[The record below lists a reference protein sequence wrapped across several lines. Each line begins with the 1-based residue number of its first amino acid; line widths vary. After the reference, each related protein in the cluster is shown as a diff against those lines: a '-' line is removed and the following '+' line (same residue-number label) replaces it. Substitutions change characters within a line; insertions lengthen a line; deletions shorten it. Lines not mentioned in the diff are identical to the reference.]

1 MLMQDC
7 FPERGQSEPVP
18 KRSSEQFFDFGYL
31 LGFTEEAALLV
42 PELDPFFRFPF
53 FELLDR
59 LVQGMASIPRF
70 PVQHPIMLPSAV
82 ALSQVL

>member
-1 MLMQDC
+1 M
-7 FPERGQSEPVP
+7 
-18 KRSSEQFFDFGYL
+18 
-31 LGFTEEAALLV
+31 LV

-59 LVQGMASIPRF
+59 LVVSIPHF

-82 ALSQVL
+82 ALTCLKFFDLALEDDQDFHFAKKSLSFSSGRTSVIAILVLGIF